1 MEEIS
6 RTIRNPALKERSARK
21 LELRWYRGIYSS
33 LNDCLRAFFYYKEE
47 MMKTSIRRLYQSHQ
61 ELQDKTVELYGWVR
75 NNRAQKEFGFLN
87 VNDGTFFE
95 TIQVVY
101 ESNKLENFK
110 EVQKYRVGSAIK
122 VVGKIE
128 LTPNRKQPFE
138 IKADEVELLGDS
150 EEDYPIQPKR
160 HTREF
165 LRENAHLRPR
175 TNLFSAVFRVRSI
188 LTHAVHNFFQER
200 DFVYLAAPLITASDA
215 EGAGETFKVSTLDSD
230 NIPRNEDRTID
241 YTKDFFQ
248 KKTNLTVSGQL
259 EAEAFALAF
268 RDVYTFGPTFR
279 AEKSNT
285 TTHASEFWMIE
296 PEIAFADIHDDMDL
310 AEDFVKY
317 LIKYVLE
324 KAPEEM
330 QFFNKF
336 VQKGLLEKLDNVL
349 NSTFKRITHK
359 EAIEV
364 LQNAKTEF
372 ENAPEFGEDL
382 ATEHEK
388 YLVKHFDGPVFVID
402 WPKDIKAFY
411 MRLNDDGKTV
421 AAMDL
426 LVPGSGE
433 LIGGSQ
439 REERLEFL
447 EKRMTEMNVPKED
460 LWWYLDLRKYGGCKH
475 AGFGLGFARMLMY
488 VTGVENIRDVIPFP
502 RTPRNCEF

>member
-1 MEEIS
+1 MKYSVRQLYKKYQELDNQEIS
-6 RTIRNPALKERSARK
+6 L
-21 LELRWYRGIYSS
+21 
-33 LNDCLRAFFYYKEE
+33 F
-47 MMKTSIRRLYQSHQ
+47 
-61 ELQDKTVELYGWVR
+61 GWVR
-75 NNRAQKEFGFLN
+75 NNRAQKEFGFINL
-87 VNDGTFFE
+87 NDGTFFE

-101 ESNKLENFK
+101 ESEFLDNFK
-110 EVQKYRVGSAIK
+110 DVQKYRVGSA
-122 VVGKIE
+122 VGVKGVLIC
-128 LTPNRKQPFE
+128 TPDRKQPFE
-138 IKADEVELLGDS
+138 IKAREVELLGDS
-150 EEDYPIQPKR
+150 QEDYPIQPKR

-188 LTHAVHNFFQER
+188 LTHAVHTFFQEK
-200 DFVYLAAPLITASDA
+200 DFVHLAAPLITASDA
-215 EGAGETFKVSTLDSD
+215 EGAGETFKVTTLDLD
-230 NIPRNEDRTID
+230 NIPRTEKGDID
-241 YTKDFFQ
+241 FKQDFFQ

-279 AEKSNT
+279 AENSNT

-296 PEIAFADIHDDMDL
+296 PEIAFADLGDDMDL
-310 AEDFVKY
+310 AEEMVKY
-317 LIKYVLE
+317 IIKYVMDR
-324 KAPEEM
+324 APEEM

-336 VQKGLLEKLDNVL
+336 VQKGLLEKLNKVMSSDFIRISHKDAVQVL
-349 NSTFKRITHK
+349 LDSNQK
-359 EAIEV
+359 
-364 LQNAKTEF
+364 F
-372 ENAPEFGEDL
+372 ENKPSFEEDL

-388 YLVKHFDGPVFVID
+388 FLVKHFDGPVFVID
-402 WPKDIKAFY
+402 WPKEIKAFY

-439 REERLEFL
+439 REERLDL
-447 EKRMTEMNVPKED
+447 LLKRMEEMDVPKED

-475 AGFGLGFARMLMY
+475 AGYGLGFDRMLMY
-488 VTGVENIRDVIPFP
+488 LTGIENIRDVIPFP

>member
-1 MEEIS
+1 MKHSVRQLYKKYNDLDQKEI
-6 RTIRNPALKERSARK
+6 K
-21 LELRWYRGIYSS
+21 
-33 LNDCLRAFFYYKEE
+33 
-47 MMKTSIRRLYQSHQ
+47 
-61 ELQDKTVELYGWVR
+61 LYGWVR
-75 NNRAQKEFGFLN
+75 NNRAQKEFGFINL
-87 VNDGTFFE
+87 NDGTFFE

-101 ESNKLENFK
+101 ESEFIENFK
-110 EVQKYRVGSAIK
+110 DVQKYRVGSAVGIK
-122 VVGKIE
+122 GVLVV
-128 LTPNRKQPFE
+128 TPDRKQPFE
-138 IKADEVELLGDS
+138 IKAREVELLGDS
-150 EEDYPIQPKR
+150 QEDYPIQPKR

-188 LTHAVHNFFQER
+188 LTHAIHTFFQER
-200 DFVYLAAPLITASDA
+200 DFVYVAAPLITASDA
-215 EGAGETFKVSTLDSD
+215 EGAGETFKVTTLDLEKPS
-230 NIPRNEDRTID
+230 RTEEGEVD
-241 YTKDFFQ
+241 YNKDFFQ

-259 EAEAFALAF
+259 EAEAYALAF

-296 PEIAFADIHDDMDL
+296 PEIAFADLDDDMQL
-310 AEDFVKY
+310 AEDMVKY
-317 LIKYVLE
+317 IIKYVLE

-330 QFFNKF
+330 EFFNKF
-336 VQKGLLEKLDNVL
+336 VQKGLKDKLDRLLKSEFV
-349 NSTFKRITHK
+349 RITHK
-359 EAIEV
+359 EAIDV
-364 LQNAKTEF
+364 LLEADQKF
-372 ENAPEFGEDL
+372 ENKPDFGEDL

-388 YLVKHFDGPVFVID
+388 YLVKHFNGPVFIKD

-411 MRLNDDGKTV
+411 MRLNDDNETV

-439 REERLEFL
+439 REERLEYL
-447 EKRMTEMNVPKED
+447 EKRMEEMNVPKED

-488 VTGVENIRDVIPFP
+488 LTGIENIRDVIPFP

>member
-1 MEEIS
+1 M
-6 RTIRNPALKERSARK
+6 K
-21 LELRWYRGIYSS
+21 YSV
-33 LNDCLRAFFYYKEE
+33 
-47 MMKTSIRRLYQSHQ
+47 RRLYKEYK
-61 ELQDKTVELYGWVR
+61 ELDQKEVTLFGWVR
-75 NNRAQKEFGFLN
+75 NNRAQKEFGFINL
-87 VNDGTFFE
+87 NDGTFFE

-101 ESNKLENFK
+101 ESAFLDTFK
-110 EVQKYRVGSAIK
+110 DVQKYRVGSAIK
-122 VVGKIE
+122 VKGV
-128 LTPNRKQPFE
+128 LVVTPNNKQPFE
-138 IKADEVELLGDS
+138 IKAREVELLGDS
-150 EEDYPIQPKR
+150 LEDYPIQPKR

-175 TNLFSAVFRVRSI
+175 TNLFSAVFRVRSV
-188 LTHAVHNFFQER
+188 LTHAIHTFFQER
-200 DFVYLAAPLITASDA
+200 DFVYLAAPLITSSDA
-215 EGAGETFKVSTLDSD
+215 EGAGETFKVTTLDLD
-230 NIPRNEDRTID
+230 NPARTEEGEID
-241 YTKDFFQ
+241 YHKDFFT

-259 EAEAFALAF
+259 EAEAWALAF

-296 PEIAFADIHDDMDL
+296 PEIAFADLKDDMQL
-310 AEDFVKY
+310 AEDMVKY
-317 LIKYVLE
+317 IIKYVMDRC
-324 KAPEEM
+324 PEEM

-336 VQKGLLEKLDNVL
+336 VQKGLLDKLNNVL
-349 NSTFKRITHK
+349 SSEFVRKTHK
-359 EAIEV
+359 EVIDV
-364 LQNAKTEF
+364 LLASGQKF
-372 ENAPEFGEDL
+372 ENLPKHGEDL

-388 YLVKHFDGPVFVID
+388 YIVKHFDGPVFVTD

-411 MRLNDDGKTV
+411 MRMNDDNETV

-439 REERLEFL
+439 REERLDYL
-447 EKRMTEMNVPKED
+447 EKRMEEMDVPKED

-488 VTGVENIRDVIPFP
+488 LTGVENIRDVIPFP

>member
-1 MEEIS
+1 MKYSVRQLYKKYGDLDQKEI
-6 RTIRNPALKERSARK
+6 K
-21 LELRWYRGIYSS
+21 L
-33 LNDCLRAFFYYKEE
+33 F
-47 MMKTSIRRLYQSHQ
+47 
-61 ELQDKTVELYGWVR
+61 GWVR
-75 NNRAQKEFGFLN
+75 NNRAQKEFGFINL
-87 VNDGTFFE
+87 NDGTFFE

-101 ESNKLENFK
+101 ESEFIDNFK
-110 EVQKYRVGSAIK
+110 DVQKYRVGSAVGVKGIL
-122 VVGKIE
+122 VV
-128 LTPNRKQPFE
+128 TPDRKQPFE
-138 IKADEVELLGDS
+138 IKAREVELLGDS
-150 EEDYPIQPKR
+150 QEDYPIQPKR

-188 LTHAVHNFFQER
+188 LTHAVHTFFQEK
-200 DFVYLAAPLITASDA
+200 DFVYVAAPLITASDA
-215 EGAGETFKVSTLDSD
+215 EGAGETFKVTTLDIG
-230 NIPRNEDRTID
+230 NPPRTEEGEID
-241 YTKDFFQ
+241 YKKDFFQ

-259 EAEAFALAF
+259 EAEAYALAF

-296 PEIAFADIHDDMDL
+296 PEIAFADINDDMDL
-310 AEDFVKY
+310 AEEFVKF
-317 LIKYVLE
+317 IIQYVLD

-330 QFFNKF
+330 AFFNKF
-336 VQKGLLEKLDNVL
+336 VQKGLLDKLNDVL
-349 NSTFKRITHK
+349 TSDFIRITHK

-364 LQNAKTEF
+364 LLSSNQKF
-372 ENAPEFGEDL
+372 ENKPEFGEDL

-388 YLVKHFDGPVFVID
+388 YLVKHYGGPVFIKD

-411 MRLNDDGKTV
+411 MRLNDDNETV

-439 REERLEFL
+439 REERLDYL
-447 EKRMTEMNVPKED
+447 EKRMEEMDVPKED

-475 AGFGLGFARMLMY
+475 AGFGLGFARMMMY
-488 VTGVENIRDVIPFP
+488 LTGVENIRDVVPFP